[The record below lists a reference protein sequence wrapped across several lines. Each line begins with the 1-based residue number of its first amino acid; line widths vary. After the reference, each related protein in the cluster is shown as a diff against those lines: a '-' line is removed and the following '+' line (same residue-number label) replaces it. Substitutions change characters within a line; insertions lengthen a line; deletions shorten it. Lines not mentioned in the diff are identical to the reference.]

1 MGEALVPE
9 EEMCGGS
16 SRGVRGVVPEDIQ
29 IHIGQ
34 EIRYGRTCTVGKN
47 AVLEPWVV
55 SGRVCLV
62 SIGVGGG
69 MEVDGVASVA
79 MGEAAGE
86 AAVVLAWPV
95 RMGNGLGSLG

>member
-1 MGEALVPE
+1 MFPLSSQGEEGEGIMGEALVPE

-55 SGRVCLV
+55 SGRVCFSYPLV
-62 SIGVGGG
+62 W
-69 MEVDGVASVA
+69 EV
-79 MGEAAGE
+79 
-86 AAVVLAWPV
+86 AWKLMV
-95 RMGNGLGSLG
+95 